1 METDMDKKRK
11 TLTPRQAEIVDAALK
26 LIAEQGIQHLTI
38 RNLSTTIGV
47 TEAALYRHFPGKT
60 EIIQAM
66 VSRFEEDV
74 DDIGELRGWRAVEA
88 ALVRRTELVLA
99 KPDLA
104 RVLFAE
110 ELFKD
115 SPEIAQILH
124 GMMQRHQQIM
134 KCHFQ
139 EAVDDGV
146 IRADIPM
153 DTLFRLILGPLRLLI
168 KQWGLSDGAFDLR
181 AKRDEMLEF
190 MKELLAPKMQSLR

>member
-1 METDMDKKRK
+1 MDMNK

-26 LIAEQGIQHLTI
+26 LIAEQGIRHLTI
-38 RNLSTTIGV
+38 RNLSTAIGV

-74 DDIGELRGWRAVEA
+74 DDIGELRGWAAIEA

-115 SPEIAQILH
+115 SPETEQILH
-124 GMMQRHQQIM
+124 GMMQRHYKIM
-134 KCHFQ
+134 ERHFQ
-139 EAVDDGV
+139 EAVEDGV

-168 KQWGLSDGAFDLR
+168 KQWGLSGGSFDLR
-181 AKRDEMLEF
+181 AKRDEMLSL
-190 MKELLAPKMQSLR
+190 MKELFAPNI

>member
-1 METDMDKKRK
+1 METKMDKTK

-38 RNLSTTIGV
+38 RNLSTAIGV

-74 DDIGELRGWRAVEA
+74 DDIGELRGWAAIEA

-104 RVLFAE
+104 RVVFAE

-115 SPEIAQILH
+115 SPETEQILH
-124 GMMQRHQQIM
+124 GMMQRHYKIM
-134 KCHFQ
+134 EQHFQ
-139 EAVDDGV
+139 EAVEDGV

-168 KQWGLSDGAFDLR
+168 KQWGLSGGSFDLR
-181 AKRDEMLEF
+181 AKRDEMLSL
-190 MKELLAPKMQSLR
+190 MKELFAPNI

>member
-1 METDMDKKRK
+1 MGKTK

-38 RNLSTTIGV
+38 RNLSTAIGV

-74 DDIGELRGWRAVEA
+74 DDIGELRGWAAIEA

-110 ELFKD
+110 EIFMD
-115 SPEIAQILH
+115 SPEIEQILH
-124 GMMQRHQQIM
+124 GMMQRHYKIM
-134 KCHFQ
+134 EQHFQ
-139 EAVDDGV
+139 EAVEDGA

-168 KQWGLSDGAFDLR
+168 KQWGLSGGSFDLR
-181 AKRDEMLEF
+181 AKRDEMLSL
-190 MKELLAPKMQSLR
+190 MKELFAPSI

>member
-1 METDMDKKRK
+1 MDKTK

-38 RNLSTTIGV
+38 RNLSTAIGV

-74 DDIGELRGWRAVEA
+74 DDIGEVRGWAAIEA

-110 ELFKD
+110 ELFND

-124 GMMQRHQQIM
+124 GMMQRHYKIM
-134 KCHFQ
+134 EQHFQ
-139 EAVDDGV
+139 EAVEDGA

-168 KQWGLSDGAFDLR
+168 KQWGLSGGSFDLR
-181 AKRDEMLEF
+181 AKRDEMISL
-190 MKELLAPKMQSLR
+190 MKELLAPKM

>member
-1 METDMDKKRK
+1 MDKTK

-38 RNLSTTIGV
+38 RNLSTAIGV

-74 DDIGELRGWRAVEA
+74 DDIGEVRGWAAIEA

-110 ELFKD
+110 ELFND

-124 GMMQRHQQIM
+124 GMMQRHYKIM
-134 KCHFQ
+134 EQHFQ
-139 EAVDDGV
+139 EAVEDGA
-146 IRADIPM
+146 IRMDIPM

-168 KQWGLSDGAFDLR
+168 KQWGLSGGSFDLR
-181 AKRDEMLEF
+181 AKRDEMISL
-190 MKELLAPKMQSLR
+190 MKELLAPKM

>member
-1 METDMDKKRK
+1 MDKTK

-38 RNLSTTIGV
+38 RNLSTAIGV
-47 TEAALYRHFPGKT
+47 TEAALYRHFSGKT

-74 DDIGELRGWRAVEA
+74 DDIGELRGWAAIET

-115 SPEIAQILH
+115 SPEIEQILH
-124 GMMQRHQQIM
+124 GMMQRHYKIM
-134 KCHFQ
+134 ERHFQ
-139 EAVDDGV
+139 EAVEDGT

-168 KQWGLSDGAFDLR
+168 KQWGLSGGSFDLR
-181 AKRDEMLEF
+181 AKRDEMLSL
-190 MKELLAPKMQSLR
+190 MKELFAPNI

>member
-1 METDMDKKRK
+1 METNMDKKKK
-11 TLTPRQAEIVDAALK
+11 TLTSRQAEIVDAALK

-38 RNLSTTIGV
+38 RNLSTAIGV

>member
-1 METDMDKKRK
+1 MEAKMDKTK

-74 DDIGELRGWRAVEA
+74 DDIGECRGWAAIEA

-110 ELFKD
+110 ELFND

-124 GMMQRHQQIM
+124 GMMQRHYKIM
-134 KCHFQ
+134 EQHFQ
-139 EAVDDGV
+139 EAVEDGA
-146 IRADIPM
+146 IRMDIPM

-168 KQWGLSDGAFDLR
+168 KQWGLSGGSFDLR
-181 AKRDEMLEF
+181 AKRDEMISL
-190 MKELLAPKMQSLR
+190 MKELLAPKM

>member
-1 METDMDKKRK
+1 MDKTK

-38 RNLSTTIGV
+38 RNLSTAIGV

-74 DDIGELRGWRAVEA
+74 DDIGELRGWAAIEA

-115 SPEIAQILH
+115 SPETEQILH
-124 GMMQRHQQIM
+124 GMMQRHYKIM
-134 KCHFQ
+134 EQHFQ
-139 EAVDDGV
+139 EAVEDGV

-168 KQWGLSDGAFDLR
+168 KQWGLSGGSFDLC
-181 AKRDEMLEF
+181 AKRDEMLSL
-190 MKELLAPKMQSLR
+190 MKELFAPNI

>member
-1 METDMDKKRK
+1 METNMDKKKK
-11 TLTPRQAEIVDAALK
+11 TLTSRQAEIVDAALK

-38 RNLSTTIGV
+38 RNLSTAIGV

-74 DDIGELRGWRAVEA
+74 DEIGELRGWRAVEA

-115 SPEIAQILH
+115 SPEIAQILY

-190 MKELLAPKMQSLR
+190 MKELLTPKMQSLR

>member
-1 METDMDKKRK
+1 MDKTK
-11 TLTPRQAEIVDAALK
+11 TLTSRQAEIVDAALK

-38 RNLSTTIGV
+38 RNLSTAIGV

-74 DDIGELRGWRAVEA
+74 DDIGELRGWAAIEA
-88 ALVRRTELVLA
+88 ALIRRTELVLA

-104 RVLFAE
+104 RVVFAE

-115 SPEIAQILH
+115 SPETEQILH
-124 GMMQRHQQIM
+124 DMMQRHYKIM
-134 KCHFQ
+134 ERHFQ
-139 EAVDDGV
+139 EAVEDGV

-168 KQWGLSDGAFDLR
+168 KQWGLSGGSFDLR
-181 AKRDEMLEF
+181 AKRDEMLSL
-190 MKELLAPKMQSLR
+190 MKGLFATNI

>member
-1 METDMDKKRK
+1 MDKTK

-38 RNLSTTIGV
+38 RNLSTAIGV

-74 DDIGELRGWRAVEA
+74 DDIGELRGWAAIEA

-115 SPEIAQILH
+115 SPEIEQILH
-124 GMMQRHQQIM
+124 GMMQRHYKIM
-134 KCHFQ
+134 EQHFQ
-139 EAVDDGV
+139 EAVEDGA

-168 KQWGLSDGAFDLR
+168 KQWGLSGGSFDLR
-181 AKRDEMLEF
+181 AKRDEMLSL
-190 MKELLAPKMQSLR
+190 MKELFAPNI

>member
-1 METDMDKKRK
+1 METNMDKKKK
-11 TLTPRQAEIVDAALK
+11 TLTSRQAEIVDAALK

-38 RNLSTTIGV
+38 RNLSTAIGV

-74 DDIGELRGWRAVEA
+74 DDIGELRGWTAVEA

-124 GMMQRHQQIM
+124 GMMQRHHKIM
-134 KCHFQ
+134 IRYFQ
-139 EAVDDGV
+139 EAIDDGV

>member
-1 METDMDKKRK
+1 MDKTK

-38 RNLSTTIGV
+38 RNLSTAIGV

-74 DDIGELRGWRAVEA
+74 DDIGELRGWAAIEA

-104 RVLFAE
+104 RVVFAE

-115 SPEIAQILH
+115 SPETEQILH
-124 GMMQRHQQIM
+124 GMMQRHYKIM
-134 KCHFQ
+134 EQHFQ
-139 EAVDDGV
+139 EAVEDGV
-146 IRADIPM
+146 IRTDIPM

-168 KQWGLSDGAFDLR
+168 KQWGLSGGSFDLR
-181 AKRDEMLEF
+181 AKRDEMLSL
-190 MKELLAPKMQSLR
+190 MKELFAPNI

>member
-1 METDMDKKRK
+1 MDKTK

-38 RNLSTTIGV
+38 RNLSTAIGV

-74 DDIGELRGWRAVEA
+74 DDIGEVRGWAAIEA

-110 ELFKD
+110 ELFND

-124 GMMQRHQQIM
+124 GMMQRHYKIM
-134 KCHFQ
+134 EQHFQ
-139 EAVDDGV
+139 EAVEDGA

-168 KQWGLSDGAFDLR
+168 KQWGLSGGSFDLR
-181 AKRDEMLEF
+181 VKRDEMISL
-190 MKELLAPKMQSLR
+190 MKELLAPKM

>member
-1 METDMDKKRK
+1 MDMNK

-38 RNLSTTIGV
+38 RNLSTAIGV

-74 DDIGELRGWRAVEA
+74 DDIGELRGWAAIEA

-115 SPEIAQILH
+115 SPETEQTLH
-124 GMMQRHQQIM
+124 GMMQRHYKIM
-134 KCHFQ
+134 EQHFQ
-139 EAVDDGV
+139 EAVEDGV

-168 KQWGLSDGAFDLR
+168 KQWGLSGGSFDLR
-181 AKRDEMLEF
+181 AKRDEMLSL
-190 MKELLAPKMQSLR
+190 MKELFAPNI

>member
-1 METDMDKKRK
+1 MDKTK

-38 RNLSTTIGV
+38 RNLSTAIGV

-74 DDIGELRGWRAVEA
+74 DDIGEVRGWIAIEA

-110 ELFKD
+110 ELFND

-124 GMMQRHQQIM
+124 GMMQRHYKTMEQ
-134 KCHFQ
+134 HFQ
-139 EAVDDGV
+139 EAVDDGA

-168 KQWGLSDGAFDLR
+168 KQWGLSGGSFDLR
-181 AKRDEMLEF
+181 AKRDEMISL
-190 MKELLAPKMQSLR
+190 MKELLAPKM

>member
-1 METDMDKKRK
+1 MEAKMDKTK

-38 RNLSTTIGV
+38 RNLSTAIGV

-60 EIIQAM
+60 EIIQAV

-74 DDIGELRGWRAVEA
+74 DDIGELRGWAAIEA

-104 RVLFAE
+104 RVVFAE

-115 SPEIAQILH
+115 SPETEQILH
-124 GMMQRHQQIM
+124 GMMQRHYKIM
-134 KCHFQ
+134 EQHFQ
-139 EAVDDGV
+139 EAVEDGV

-168 KQWGLSDGAFDLR
+168 KQWGLSGGSFDLR
-181 AKRDEMLEF
+181 AKRDEMLSI
-190 MKELLAPKMQSLR
+190 MKELFAPNI

>member
-1 METDMDKKRK
+1 MEKKQK
-11 TLTPRQAEIVDAALK
+11 ALTPRQTEIIDAALK

-74 DDIGELRGWRAVEA
+74 DDIGELRGWTAVEA

>member
-1 METDMDKKRK
+1 MEAKMDKTK

-38 RNLSTTIGV
+38 RNLSTAIGV

-74 DDIGELRGWRAVEA
+74 DDIGELRGWAAIEA

-104 RVLFAE
+104 RVVFAE

-115 SPEIAQILH
+115 SPETEQILH
-124 GMMQRHQQIM
+124 GMMQRHYKIM
-134 KCHFQ
+134 EQHFQ
-139 EAVDDGV
+139 EAVEDGA
-146 IRADIPM
+146 IRMDIPM

-168 KQWGLSDGAFDLR
+168 KQWGLSGGSFDLR
-181 AKRDEMLEF
+181 AKRDEMLSL
-190 MKELLAPKMQSLR
+190 MKELFAPNI

>member
-1 METDMDKKRK
+1 METGMDKKKK
-11 TLTPRQAEIVDAALK
+11 TLTSRQAEIVDAALK

-74 DDIGELRGWRAVEA
+74 DDIGELRGWTAVEA

-99 KPDLA
+99 KPALA

-190 MKELLAPKMQSLR
+190 MKELLTPKMQSLR

>member
-1 METDMDKKRK
+1 METDMDKTEK
-11 TLTPRQAEIVDAALK
+11 TLTPRQEEIVDAALK

-38 RNLSTTIGV
+38 RNLSTAIGV

-66 VSRFEEDV
+66 VSRFETDV
-74 DDIGELRGWRAVEA
+74 DDIGEQHGWAAIEA
-88 ALVRRTELVLA
+88 ALIRRTELVLA
-99 KPDLA
+99 KPTLA

-124 GMMQRHQQIM
+124 GMMQRHHQIM
-134 KCHFQ
+134 KRHFQ

-153 DTLFRLILGPLRLLI
+153 DTLFRLVLGPLRLLI
-168 KQWGLSDGAFDLR
+168 KQWRLSDGSFDLC
-181 AKRDEMLEF
+181 AKRDEMLMF
-190 MKELLAPKMQSLR
+190 MKELLAPKM

>member
-1 METDMDKKRK
+1 METGMDKKKK
-11 TLTPRQAEIVDAALK
+11 TLTSRQAEIVDAALK

-74 DDIGELRGWRAVEA
+74 DEIGELRGWRAVEA

-190 MKELLAPKMQSLR
+190 MKELLTPKMQSLR

>member
-1 METDMDKKRK
+1 METGMDKKKK
-11 TLTPRQAEIVDAALK
+11 TLTSRQAEIVDAALK

-74 DDIGELRGWRAVEA
+74 DEIGELRGWTAVEA

-190 MKELLAPKMQSLR
+190 MKELLTPKMQSLR

>member
-1 METDMDKKRK
+1 MEAKMDKTK

-38 RNLSTTIGV
+38 RNLSTAIGV

-74 DDIGELRGWRAVEA
+74 DDIGELRGWAAIEA

-104 RVLFAE
+104 RVVFAE

-115 SPEIAQILH
+115 SPETEQILH
-124 GMMQRHQQIM
+124 GMMQRHYKIM
-134 KCHFQ
+134 EQHFQ
-139 EAVDDGV
+139 EAVEDGV

-168 KQWGLSDGAFDLR
+168 KQWGLSGDSFDLR
-181 AKRDEMLEF
+181 AKRDEMLSL
-190 MKELLAPKMQSLR
+190 MKELFAPNI

>member
-1 METDMDKKRK
+1 MEAKMDKTK

-38 RNLSTTIGV
+38 RNLSTAIGV

-74 DDIGELRGWRAVEA
+74 DDIGELRGWAAIEA

-115 SPEIAQILH
+115 SPEIEQILH
-124 GMMQRHQQIM
+124 GMMQRHYKIM
-134 KCHFQ
+134 EQHFQ
-139 EAVDDGV
+139 EAVEDGV

-153 DTLFRLILGPLRLLI
+153 DTLFRLVLGPLRLLI
-168 KQWGLSDGAFDLR
+168 KQWGLSGGSFDLR
-181 AKRDEMLEF
+181 AKRDEMLSL
-190 MKELLAPKMQSLR
+190 MKELFAPSI

>member
-1 METDMDKKRK
+1 MDKTK

-26 LIAEQGIQHLTI
+26 LIAEQGIRHLTI
-38 RNLSTTIGV
+38 RNLSTAIGV

-66 VSRFEEDV
+66 VSRFEDDV
-74 DDIGELRGWRAVEA
+74 DDIGELRGWAAIEA

-110 ELFKD
+110 EIFMD
-115 SPEIAQILH
+115 SPEIEQILH
-124 GMMQRHQQIM
+124 GMMQRHYKIM
-134 KCHFQ
+134 EQHFQ
-139 EAVDDGV
+139 EAVEDGA

-168 KQWGLSDGAFDLR
+168 KQWGLSGGSFDLR
-181 AKRDEMLEF
+181 AKRDEMLSL
-190 MKELLAPKMQSLR
+190 MKELFAPSI

>member
-1 METDMDKKRK
+1 MDKTK

-38 RNLSTTIGV
+38 RNLSAAIGV

-74 DDIGELRGWRAVEA
+74 DDIGELRGWAAIEA

-104 RVLFAE
+104 RVVFAE

-115 SPEIAQILH
+115 SPEIEQILH
-124 GMMQRHQQIM
+124 GMMQRHYKIM
-134 KCHFQ
+134 EQHFQ
-139 EAVDDGV
+139 EAVEDGA

-168 KQWGLSDGAFDLR
+168 KQWGLSGGSFDLR
-181 AKRDEMLEF
+181 AKRDEMIVL
-190 MKELLAPKMQSLR
+190 MKELFAPKI

>member
-1 METDMDKKRK
+1 MDKTEK

-38 RNLSTTIGV
+38 RNLSTAIGV

-66 VSRFEEDV
+66 VSRFETDV
-74 DDIGELRGWRAVEA
+74 DEIGEKRGWTAVEA
-88 ALVRRTELVLA
+88 ALIRRTELVLE

-124 GMMQRHQQIM
+124 GMMQRHHQIM
-134 KCHFQ
+134 KRHFQ

-153 DTLFRLILGPLRLLI
+153 DTLFRLVLGPLRLLI

>member
-1 METDMDKKRK
+1 MDKTK
-11 TLTPRQAEIVDAALK
+11 TLTSRQAEIVDAALK

-38 RNLSTTIGV
+38 RNLSTAIGV

-74 DDIGELRGWRAVEA
+74 DDIGELRGWAAIEA
-88 ALVRRTELVLA
+88 ALIRRTELVLA

-104 RVLFAE
+104 RVVFAE

-115 SPEIAQILH
+115 SPETEQILH
-124 GMMQRHQQIM
+124 GMMQRHYKIM
-134 KCHFQ
+134 EQHFQ
-139 EAVDDGV
+139 EAVEDGV

-168 KQWGLSDGAFDLR
+168 KQWGLSGGSFDLC
-181 AKRDEMLEF
+181 AKRDEMLSL
-190 MKELLAPKMQSLR
+190 MKELFAPNI

>member
-1 METDMDKKRK
+1 METDMEKKQK
-11 TLTPRQAEIVDAALK
+11 ALTPRQTEIIDAALK

-74 DDIGELRGWRAVEA
+74 DDIGELRGWTAVEA

>member
-1 METDMDKKRK
+1 MNEKK
-11 TLTPRQAEIVDAALK
+11 TLTSRQAEIVDAALK

-38 RNLSTTIGV
+38 KNLSTAIGV

-74 DDIGELRGWRAVEA
+74 DDIGELRGWTAVEA

-99 KPDLA
+99 KPALA

-124 GMMQRHQQIM
+124 GMMQRHHKIM
-134 KCHFQ
+134 IRYFQ